1 MTNAVQF
8 DDFVE
13 PVIRCE
19 RIDLHHLS
27 AKRLIDLYEG
37 VDVADVCRDRPYANP
52 HGVLSDVEPPIRWR
66 APQVQQD
73 PSTNTWFIRWIV
85 LRESSEIIGSTSFH
99 GPPDA
104 DGMLEIGLGLHERFH
119 RQGFGYEAVIGMWS
133 WAASQPD
140 VARFRY
146 TVSPGNAA
154 SVALVE
160 KCGFTRVGQQM
171 DDIDGLED
179 IYEMSVEE
187 FRARFMQE
195 PRV

>member
-1 MTNAVQF
+1 MYP
-8 DDFVE
+8 DDVC
-13 PVIRCE
+13 PVIQCE
-19 RIDLHHLS
+19 RVDLHHLS
-27 AKRLIDLYEG
+27 AKRLIDLFTGENVG
-37 VDVADVCRDRPYANP
+37 DVCRDRSYTNPY
-52 HGVLSDVEPPIRWR
+52 GVLSEVEPPIRWR
-66 APQVQQD
+66 APQVLKD

-85 LRESSEIIGSTSFH
+85 LRESAEIIGSTSFH
-99 GPPDA
+99 GPPDD
-104 DGMLEIGLGLHERFH
+104 DGMLEIGLGLHEHFH

-146 TVSPGNAA
+146 TVSPGNVA

-187 FRARFMQE
+187 FRARFMQG
-195 PRV
+195 PRL